1 MAASAVFATNDLVQN
16 LFILNFRL
24 NDRTLMNIG
33 INFIRFVSKQS
44 NDYALNV
51 RMLIDIA

>member
-24 NDRTLMNIG
+24 DNRTLMNIG
-33 INFIRFVSKQS
+33 INVIRFVSKQS

>member
-24 NDRTLMNIG
+24 DNRTLMNIG
-33 INFIRFVSKQS
+33 INIIRFVSKQS